1 MNLKE
6 LEKIQLKVT
15 LNGINVQVTKG
26 SVIALVVTQ
35 RVAQQLRKE
44 FDQENSGKTFNQ
56 STNLSDEIPD
66 LQLTGK
72 YWVKGARYYYDGD
85 TQKYET
91 ELRLS
96 RREWLESKK
105 ITPPSV

>member
-15 LNGINVQVTKG
+15 LNGINAQVTRG
-26 SVIALVVTQ
+26 SVIALIITQ

-44 FDQENSGKTFNQ
+44 FDQENPEKTNET
-56 STNLSDEIPD
+56 SRKMSDETPD

-72 YWVKGARYYYDGD
+72 YWVKGAKYYYDGP
-85 TQKYET
+85 TQKFET
-91 ELRLS
+91 ELILS
-96 RREWLESKK
+96 RREWVESKK